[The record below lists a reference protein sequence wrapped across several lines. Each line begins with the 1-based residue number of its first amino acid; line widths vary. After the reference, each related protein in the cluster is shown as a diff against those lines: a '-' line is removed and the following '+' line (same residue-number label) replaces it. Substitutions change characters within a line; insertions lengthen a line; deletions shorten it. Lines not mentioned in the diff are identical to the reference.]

1 MLESEIQRQ
10 IVDWIRYVAPECM
23 VIAIPNAARR
33 TASGR
38 ASNAVP
44 GLTSGAPDLLVIR
57 PRGEVLWME
66 VKTDKGK
73 LTDLQFK
80 FHENLQIRN
89 HACAV
94 VRSLDDARNAFK
106 AVGIETRER

>member
-1 MLESEIQRQ
+1 MRESEIQRQ

-44 GLTSGAPDLLVIR
+44 GLTPGAPDLLVIR
-57 PRGEVLWME
+57 PKGEVLWME
-66 VKTDKGK
+66 VKTNKGSA
-73 LTDLQFK
+73 TDHQVR
-80 FHENLQIRN
+80 FHQNLHVRGHI
-89 HACAV
+89 CAI
-94 VRSLDDARNAFK
+94 VRSLEDARNAFK
-106 AVGIETRER
+106 AVGIETREV

>member
-33 TASGR
+33 TSSGR

-44 GLTSGAPDLLVIR
+44 GLTAGAPDLLVIR

-73 LTDLQFK
+73 PTPLQMK
-80 FHENLQIRN
+80 FHENLQVRN
-89 HACAV
+89 HACAI